1 MVSSLSIKRINI
13 EKLRKFIMPSVAMV
27 DQKNKKVKDVELPS
41 LFSAEIR
48 PHLLHAAVVNQ
59 LANKRA
65 GTAATKN
72 KALVSGGGKKPFKQK
87 GTGRAR
93 AGSNRSP
100 LWRHGGTIFGPT
112 PRDYSYALPKKAKR
126 AALVDAVASKVAE
139 NRLIL
144 LDSLDLSEPKTKL
157 MSTMLENLGVQE
169 NALVLI
175 TAENKNLSLAARNIP
190 SVKVLRMNNINVY
203 DLLKYRYLI
212 TTQDALNAIQEVYG
226 K

>member
-1 MVSSLSIKRINI
+1 MA
-13 EKLRKFIMPSVAMV
+13 SVAMV
-27 DQKNKKVKDVELPS
+27 DMKNNKVKEVELPA
-41 LFSAEIR
+41 LFSAEVKS
-48 PHLLHAAVVNQ
+48 HLLHTAVVNQ
-59 LANKRA
+59 LANRRA

-100 LWRHGGTIFGPT
+100 LWRHGGTVFGPM
-112 PRDYSYALPKKAKR
+112 PRDYSYSIPKKERR
-126 AALVDAVASKVAE
+126 AALRTALATKVAE
-139 NRLIL
+139 NRLVL
-144 LDSLDLSEPKTKL
+144 LERLELAGPKTSQMASLLK
-157 MSTMLENLGVQE
+157 SLGVTE

-175 TAENKNLSLAARNIP
+175 KSENRNLTLASRNIP
-190 SVKVLRMNNINVY
+190 GVKVLRMENINVY

-212 TTQDALNAIQEVYG
+212 TTQDAVSALQEVYG

>member
-1 MVSSLSIKRINI
+1 
-13 EKLRKFIMPSVAMV
+13 MPSVVMV
-27 DQKNKKVKDVELPS
+27 DQNNKKVKDVELPG
-41 LFSAEIR
+41 LFGTVVR

-59 LANKRA
+59 LANRRA

-100 LWRHGGTIFGPT
+100 LWRHGGTIFGPM
-112 PRDYSYALPKKAKR
+112 PRDYSYALPKKEKR
-126 AALVDAVASKVAE
+126 AALVDAISSKVID

-144 LDSLDLSEPKTKL
+144 VSSLDLAEPKTKL
-157 MSTMLENLGVQE
+157 VSTLLDTLGVQE

-175 TAENKNLSLAARNIP
+175 KAENKNLTLAARNIT
-190 SVKVLRMNNINVY
+190 SVKVLRMDNINVY

-212 TTQDALNAIQEVYG
+212 TTQDVLDTMQEVYG

>member
-1 MVSSLSIKRINI
+1 
-13 EKLRKFIMPSVAMV
+13 MPSVAIV
-27 DQKNKKVKDVELPS
+27 DQNNKKVKDAEIPGI
-41 LFSAEIR
+41 FSEEIR
-48 PHLLHAAVVNQ
+48 PHVLHTAVVNQ

-100 LWRHGGTIFGPT
+100 LWRHGGTVFGPT
-112 PRDYSYALPKKAKR
+112 PRDYSYELPKKVKR
-126 AALVDAVASKVAE
+126 TALVNAVATKVHE

-144 LDSLDLSEPKTKL
+144 VDNLTLAEPKTKL
-157 MSTMLENLGVQE
+157 MTTLLENLGVHE
-169 NALVLI
+169 NAVVLI
-175 TAENKNLSLAARNIP
+175 AGENKNLQLAARNVP
-190 SVKVLRMNNINVY
+190 SVKVLRTENINVF

-212 TTQDALNAIQEVYG
+212 TTQDALSALQEVWN

>member
-1 MVSSLSIKRINI
+1 
-13 EKLRKFIMPSVAMV
+13 MPSVVMV
-27 DQKNKKVKDVELPS
+27 DQNNKKVKDVELPGI
-41 LFSAEIR
+41 FSAEVR
-48 PHLLHAAVVNQ
+48 SHLVHAAVVNQ

-93 AGSNRSP
+93 AGSSRSP
-100 LWRHGGTIFGPT
+100 LWRHGGTVFGPM

-126 AALVDAVASKVAE
+126 AALTDALASKVAD
-139 NRLIL
+139 NKLIL
-144 LDSLDLSEPKTKL
+144 LDQLNVAEPKTKL
-157 MSTMLENLGVQE
+157 VSTMLETLGVQGS
-169 NALVLI
+169 AVVLI
-175 TAENKNLSLAARNIP
+175 NGENKNFVLAARNVP
-190 SVKVLRMNNINVY
+190 HVKVLRMDNINVY

-212 TTQDALNAIQEVYG
+212 TTQDALNAMQEVYG